1 MTNGAVLWTDVEDEF
16 SAAGVTVRLGVPAG
30 LLPVAERGLAD
41 HAVGFKEGQPVAD
54 GVGFSLYDIMF
65 FETLSQNFA
74 PRRIVVRSDDFGW
87 NVACLRRLFP
97 HATLGGQ
104 EEIGVADLIVISGP
118 ADAEVLEVE
127 IGLLGSCGDAWPTVI
142 VWNAARDGH
151 WPAFDAAA
159 RTWPGETVALWRTS
173 GCAGVLAGAALPPRA
188 LSVIRAFA
196 GAGPW
201 AVDGP
206 AAGGPEA
213 PLFQRLIALYQAQ
226 GFDVMVGIEN
236 RNHDLRKDTELATLF
251 TGDPAAPEYCDIG
264 QGIAVTELYFF
275 ECLARV
281 FQPRNILIIGSAF
294 GWSTLGLGLIFPG
307 ARVVALDNLSLG
319 GEVAMGIDLTRRIA
333 RDAGLNVTV
342 VEGASPG
349 DVAGAV
355 NDHLD
360 GPVDL
365 AFIDGLDTEVQQALD
380 FAAVRDVLA
389 TSSVI
394 AFHHVLLLNL
404 LSGFRAIQQDWQ
416 GGGGLMTRTP
426 SGMGCLYSA
435 VLERTVGTVVSA
447 FTDPTIDVP
456 VPK

>member
-1 MTNGAVLWTDVEDEF
+1 
-16 SAAGVTVRLGVPAG
+16 
-30 LLPVAERGLAD
+30 
-41 HAVGFKEGQPVAD
+41 
-54 GVGFSLYDIMF
+54 
-65 FETLSQNFA
+65 
-74 PRRIVVRSDDFGW
+74 
-87 NVACLRRLFP
+87 
-97 HATLGGQ
+97 
-104 EEIGVADLIVISGP
+104 
-118 ADAEVLEVE
+118 
-127 IGLLGSCGDAWPTVI
+127 
-142 VWNAARDGH
+142 
-151 WPAFDAAA
+151 
-159 RTWPGETVALWRTS
+159 
-173 GCAGVLAGAALPPRA
+173 
-188 LSVIRAFA
+188 
-196 GAGPW
+196 

-206 AAGGPEA
+206 AADGPEA